1 MTPKDLIFISYSHK
15 DKRILNELRE
25 MLSPQIDRGLE
36 LWSDQEIQPGQ
47 EWRPKILQALEQA
60 KVAVLLVSS
69 HFLDSQFIKN
79 EELPRIFDRAK
90 CNKTLILWVPVNH
103 CDYKSTFIGELQCVC
118 DSPKPLRDLSSSQRN
133 KEICVIAKKIK
144 KAWEAPTLLAQLPLA
159 ETSTAASGR
168 FLSLAD
174 HYSSETSVT
183 VDRKFRRTV
192 EQCYGGEG
200 LRQRFPQL
208 ASAAEL
214 NWDTLK
220 IAFTS
225 LYKPSPELLDAFERE
240 LHDSSATEL
249 VAEAH
254 DLVTHHLALV
264 LEPSQNES
272 PAKIYYTC
280 KTYYYHSPCKGYQPI
295 QLEGLDQ
302 RADLVVYDKSDP
314 QKDETEVAA
323 ILERFL
329 AWARVNTSLPIL
341 EIFVPV
347 ELLNQNWADQIVREE
362 GNETTKLLAAIP
374 FLLRPMERLKKDCY
388 DQALSNKIQCL
399 SHGQGTWIVDANALD
414 HTYLSGSIVEQDE
427 VVGVK
432 RFKPLPSDETERLR
446 WLRALRKSMVPIAI
460 WWRHGSAARP
470 ASKAA
475 CIKHLENY
483 ASLGGHKHGDPVPV
497 GSLRYA
503 ELARQRKKLLNDPLA
518 SRLVLMLDHHERTPK
533 ITAQQRAASRAM
545 SPSYE

>member
-1 MTPKDLIFISYSHK
+1 MTPKDLIFISYSHRDK
-15 DKRILNELRE
+15 DILDELIE

-36 LWSDQEIQPGQ
+36 LWSDEKIQPGQ
-47 EWRPKILQALEQA
+47 EWKQKILQALEQA

-79 EELPRIFDRAK
+79 EELSRIFDRAK
-90 CNKTLILWVPVNH
+90 CNKTLILWIPVNH
-103 CDYKSTFIGELQCVC
+103 CDYGSTFIGELKCVC
-118 DSPKPLRDLSSSQRN
+118 DSPKPLRDLSSRQRN
-133 KEICVIAKKIK
+133 KEICAIAKKIK
-144 KAWEAPTLLAQLPLA
+144 EAWEDPTLLAQLPLA
-159 ETSTAASGR
+159 ETSTAPSSR

-174 HYSSETSVT
+174 LYSSETSAT
-183 VDRKFRRTV
+183 VDRKFRRAV

-220 IAFTS
+220 NTFTS
-225 LYKPSPELLDAFERE
+225 FYKPSPELLDAFERE
-240 LHDSSATEL
+240 LRDSSATEL

-264 LEPSQNES
+264 LKPTKNAS

-280 KTYYYHSPCKGYQPI
+280 KTYHYHSPSKGYQPI
-295 QLEGLDQ
+295 QLDGMDQ
-302 RADLVVYDKSDP
+302 RADLVVYDKPDP
-314 QKDETEVAA
+314 QKDEIEVTA
-323 ILERFL
+323 ILKRFL
-329 AWARVNTSLPIL
+329 AWAKANTSLPIL

-347 ELLNQNWADQIVREE
+347 ELLNQNWADQIIRKE

-374 FLLRPMERLKKDCY
+374 FLLRPVERLEKDCY

-399 SHGQGTWIVDANALD
+399 SRGQGTWIVDAKALD

-446 WLRALRKSMVPIAI
+446 WLRALRESMVPIAI
-460 WWRHGSAARP
+460 WWRHGSIARP

-475 CIKHLENY
+475 CKKHLENY
-483 ASLGGHKHGDPVPV
+483 ASLGGHKLGDPVPV
-497 GSLRYA
+497 GALRYA
-503 ELARQRKKLLNDPLA
+503 ELARQRKKLLDDPLA
-518 SRLVLMLDHHERTPK
+518 SQLVLMLDHHERTPK